1 MRRLWPISPDAQPRA
16 SAQPAKPSLLVRLD
30 RLNTL
35 RAISIIGVFLFHVFS
50 TVFDRSVSSVDR
62 IVANSDV
69 SLQGTE
75 KLGLLLLSQVPRLV
89 TIFFLISGYFVH
101 RTFLL
106 WIRRNHSYLAFTRFF
121 IWRRFWRLVPPFWV
135 ALLLSYAFTYKNPLA
150 WASIRKLLV
159 NATLFKTLVP
169 GYFFSVNYAHWYV
182 AVQWQLDLL
191 YPVFIYIIWRYS
203 GRAALITA
211 TVLALLTNF
220 VLPHFSNQPY
230 IYNLPFRWCM
240 EWALGAYLAVA
251 HAKKKRVFTHPGWAA
266 AALSAGLIVSGIFN
280 IGVAIWFLAQLSL
293 VLFLECFLL
302 SKSAPYRI
310 ERWIAPIGLW
320 SYSLYLFHVPIIGMC
335 LRFLDQNGFSHAS
348 VVKYLLLTSGA
359 FVISTAVAC
368 LSYLGIE
375 EPSSRLGSRC
385 WCVVQRLRNSRRA
398 PLFLVRPNVRQ
409 ARQEA
414 SVKTPV

>member
-203 GRAALITA
+203 GRAALIT
-211 TVLALLTNF
+211 
-220 VLPHFSNQPY
+220 QQ
-230 IYNLPFRWCM
+230 C
-240 EWALGAYLAVA
+240 
-251 HAKKKRVFTHPGWAA
+251 
-266 AALSAGLIVSGIFN
+266 
-280 IGVAIWFLAQLSL
+280 
-293 VLFLECFLL
+293 
-302 SKSAPYRI
+302 
-310 ERWIAPIGLW
+310 
-320 SYSLYLFHVPIIGMC
+320 
-335 LRFLDQNGFSHAS
+335 
-348 VVKYLLLTSGA
+348 
-359 FVISTAVAC
+359 
-368 LSYLGIE
+368 
-375 EPSSRLGSRC
+375 SRC
-385 WCVVQRLRNSRRA
+385 SPTSYCHIFRISLIYITCHFVGVWSGRWAHTWQWRTPRKNASSPIQVGPP
-398 PLFLVRPNVRQ
+398 PLFP
-409 ARQEA
+409 
-414 SVKTPV
+414 PD